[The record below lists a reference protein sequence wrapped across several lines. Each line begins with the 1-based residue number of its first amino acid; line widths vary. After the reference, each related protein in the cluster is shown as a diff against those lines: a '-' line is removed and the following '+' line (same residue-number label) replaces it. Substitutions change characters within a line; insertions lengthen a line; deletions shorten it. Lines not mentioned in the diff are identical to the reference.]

1 MKRDILTTLVHDV
14 VSTLRNNISDPNTA
28 RTGNFIYPDMF
39 HRRATMPRI
48 TVIVRNIE
56 MADGNRDI
64 DGYKYYTIYLDVDV
78 WVGTNIVFTIDGE
91 KYEPTKL
98 LDYLVDKVIDVIDEA
113 SFPSFSVIDVKR
125 IGVVEL
131 DSGIRN
137 IIRKNISYMI
147 EVA

>member
-14 VSTLRNNISDPNTA
+14 VSTLRDNISDPNTT

-64 DGYKYYTIYLDVDV
+64 DGYMYYTIYLDVDV

-91 KYEPTKL
+91 EYEPAKL

>member
-14 VSTLRNNISDPNTA
+14 VSTLRDNISDPNTT

-64 DGYKYYTIYLDVDV
+64 DGYMYYTIYLDVDV

-91 KYEPTKL
+91 EYEPAKL

-131 DSGIRN
+131 DSGIRT
-137 IIRKNISYMI
+137 
-147 EVA
+147 